1 MGTNDIGLALSVMGM
16 LVAVF
21 ITPGPNNLIVM
32 RAGARAGLP
41 GALPSIASVVVGG
54 LVLLGLAVAGA
65 RSIFESWPQA
75 RLLLAVAGSG
85 YLCWLG
91 LRLIA
96 PMSAGRLASTGS
108 NGTCPSQS
116 PIQVFAFQL
125 VNPKGWALVMSLTA
139 TVSTGVNALEA
150 FVAIGSLMAPI
161 SALCLLLWS
170 LLGARMSQWLA
181 RGNNRRRF
189 DRVMGILLLATA
201 AMMVRPK

>member
-1 MGTNDIGLALSVMGM
+1 MGTNELGQALSVIGV
-16 LVAVF
+16 LVAIF

-32 RAGARAGLP
+32 RAGARAGLT

-65 RSIFESWPQA
+65 RSIFESWPEA

-96 PMSAGRLASTGS
+96 PGSVGQFASTGQ
-108 NGTCPSQS
+108 NDTCPYLSA
-116 PIQVFAFQL
+116 IQMFAFQL
-125 VNPKGWALVMSLTA
+125 VNPKGWALVISLTA
-139 TVSTGVNALEA
+139 TASTGVDALQD
-150 FVAIGSLMAPI
+150 FVAIGTLMAST

-170 LLGARMSQWLA
+170 LLGTRMSRWLTL
-181 RGNNRRRF
+181 NTNRRRF
-189 DRVMGILLLATA
+189 DQAMGLLLLATA
-201 AMMVRPK
+201 AMMLRLE